1 MLPVPP
7 RLVGQREML
16 DDPDADP
23 RAFEAS
29 LADLRLIN
37 RLLGYTAGV
46 VSDVWPLVCE
56 AARRRPGREVLV
68 LDAGAGSADIAL
80 ALARRADRTGM
91 PLRVVALDSHPTVL
105 GAARRH
111 IARAGL
117 RGRAGVRLVR
127 GDGLSLPLADGGVD
141 VALASLFL
149 HHLDGDLAVTLLR
162 ELARVARVGAV
173 VTDLVRHPAALL
185 GIRVLTRL
193 GPFHPMTRHDG
204 ALSVRRA
211 YTEAELR
218 DLAVRAGLAER
229 GRIVRHPLWR
239 MAWLW
244 TTPGDVPRHPSEARF
259 APERADP
266 DGLQGASPG

>member
-1 MLPVPP
+1 MLRVPP
-7 RLVGQREML
+7 RLVGRREML

-56 AARRRPGREVLV
+56 AARRRPGRPVVV

-80 ALARRADRTGM
+80 ALARRADRSGV
-91 PLRVVALDSHPTVL
+91 PLTVLALDSHPAVL

-111 IARAGL
+111 LARAG
-117 RGRAGVRLVR
+117 RRAVTRVRLVR
-127 GDGLSLPLADGGVD
+127 GDGLSLPLGDGGVD

-149 HHLDGDLAVTLLR
+149 HHLDDGAAVTLLR
-162 ELARVARVGAV
+162 ELARVARVGVV
-173 VTDLVRHPAALL
+173 VTDLVRHPVALL

-211 YTEAELR
+211 YTEDELR
-218 DLAVRAGLAER
+218 DLASRAGLAQH
-229 GRIVRHPLWR
+229 GRIARHLLWR
-239 MAWLW
+239 MAWVW
-244 TTPGDVPRHPSEARF
+244 SAPGDGARHSAEARF
-259 APERADP
+259 APEAADP
-266 DGLQGASPG
+266 GGLRGASPG